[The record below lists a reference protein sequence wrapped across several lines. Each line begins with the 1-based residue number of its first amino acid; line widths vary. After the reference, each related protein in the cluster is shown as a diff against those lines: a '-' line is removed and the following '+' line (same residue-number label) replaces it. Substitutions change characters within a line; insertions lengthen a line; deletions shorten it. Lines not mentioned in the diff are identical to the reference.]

1 MKKLNIRVA
10 MLALLTS
17 VGLHAQPPGWTTEE
31 AVSDHFF
38 KENIGQVHD
47 WDGTLATDVLYHGGD
62 AVRGIFFLD
71 VPKVAHLQRN
81 SATRW
86 SCRVDIV
93 FDCGFGEEIQCG
105 NISAFDVTDEKG
117 NYYDD
122 YIPDGV
128 LDIDM
133 YKGILIDDA
142 FTDIDII
149 YSSNSYGVVTYY
161 EIGTTASPGDIR
173 LKFEGQSGID
183 VLDDG
188 HILVNTM
195 SGDMV
200 FNQLEAFQLDIA
212 TNTLTPLGWKPDW
225 VLNGDVATLQNFG
238 GYDITQKLYFIDAPD
253 IPPANPVL
261 IANDA
266 SGWSTRYGGGSI
278 PSGNPSHEE
287 GGTIRVDKTTKDIY
301 HTMVRPKDNLFP
313 VQNGNTCDQ
322 KTGGGGKDIYI
333 TKFEHTSYK
342 RLWSTYFGG
351 AGDEFCSKMAL
362 SYNSASDYIY
372 LTGYVKGG
380 DLPMPS
386 SNQGTFVQATNNG
399 QKDAFVAS
407 FDKASGFRQ
416 WVTHFG
422 GQQNDEGMSISVD
435 DVDHKLYITGYT
447 ITSNVSATCNTTSSG
462 NFPLCQ
468 GGGRYYQNSYGGTFD
483 EQAFVAEFD
492 IDQNYNTL
500 EWSTLFGGD
509 KRERAF
515 DVVKVNNNGEKSLYI
530 AGITLSE
537 YSGISAPAVSSPITS
552 PAISGDFPFV
562 NPGGSTYFQYG
573 NNTAGDQEAFIAKF
587 DNTFKLAWSSHFGGA
602 GAEQFSSL
610 AVNSTNDIYAVG
622 VSNTVNTN
630 LGTSNNLAV
639 NDVYWPTYK
648 PSPTYTFHQNQVS
661 GASDPLSQTL
671 DVMITRFNSS
681 GQLKWS
687 TYFGGGAYERSYFGL
702 LEEGNIVTSKVDI
715 YDNLYIYGTS
725 LHRKNPAQVS
735 PVSIPIKTVVSGMH
749 GNYYNQATNA
759 SNEPGEVAPYGND
772 AFISVF
778 NKTYNAHAYS
788 TYFGGRAKD
797 GSPNILGMSDEI
809 ANDFDVVDADE
820 LFITGKQATQG
831 TPFHKPADPAGYSAK
846 FDLYLGDWSCFITNL
861 HVEPW
866 WTSTGGAMVGQQNPN
881 EDKTAIVSPN
891 PLGQGADE
899 VTVEIESETTVNAKV
914 YIYDML
920 GRTYYSEDFTLVKGS
935 NQLPLDISKAN
946 MAQGMYSVKI
956 TGENLNKNIML
967 LVK

>member
-47 WDGTLATDVLYHGGD
+47 WDGTPVTGALYYAGD
-62 AVRGIFFLD
+62 AVQGIFIMD
-71 VPKVAHLQRN
+71 KPKVAHLQRN
-81 SATRW
+81 GATQW
-86 SCRVDIV
+86 SCRIDVV
-93 FDCGFGEEIQCG
+93 FDCGYGEELQCG
-105 NISAFDVTDEKG
+105 NVSAFELTDEKS

-128 LDIDM
+128 LNIDM
-133 YKGILIDDA
+133 YKGILIDEA
-142 FTDIDII
+142 FTDIDVI
-149 YSSNSYGVVTYY
+149 YSSNEEGIITYY
-161 EIGTTASPGDIR
+161 EIGTTASPGDIS
-173 LKFEGQSGID
+173 LKFDGHSSIA
-183 VLDDG
+183 VSDDG
-188 HILVNTM
+188 RLILSTM
-195 SGDMV
+195 NGDLV
-200 FNQLEAFQLDIA
+200 YEQLEAFQLDMA
-212 TNTLTPLGWKPDW
+212 TNTLNPLGWKPDW
-225 VLNGDVATLQNFG
+225 VLSGNTATLQNFG
-238 GYDITQKLYFIDAPD
+238 PYDVAQKLYLVNLPNTTPS
-253 IPPANPVL
+253 PPLLFTN
-261 IANDA
+261 NS
-266 SGWSTRYGGGSI
+266 SGWSTRYGGGSKT
-278 PSGNPSHEE
+278 SGNYSHEE
-287 GGTIRVDKTTKDIY
+287 GGTIRVDKNTKDIY
-301 HTMVRPKDNLFP
+301 HTMMRPKDNLLP
-313 VQNGNTCDQ
+313 TTTGCDQ
-322 KTGGGGKDIYI
+322 KFNGGGKDIYV

-351 AGDEFCSKMAL
+351 QGDEFCSKMAL

-386 SNQGTFVQATNNG
+386 SNQGTFVQSTNNG
-399 QKDAFVAS
+399 QKDAFVTS
-407 FDKASGFRQ
+407 FDKATGFRQ

-422 GQQNDEGMSISVD
+422 GQKDDEGMSISVD

-447 ITSNVSATCNTTSSG
+447 ITSSVTSNCNVPSAGS
-462 NFPLCQ
+462 FPLCA
-468 GGGRYYQNSYGGTFD
+468 GSSRYFQNAYGGTFD

-500 EWSTLFGGD
+500 EWSTLFGGE

-515 DVVKVNNNGEKSLYI
+515 DVLKVNNNGEKSLYI
-530 AGITLSE
+530 VGLTLSE
-537 YSGISAPAVSSPITS
+537 YSGISAPTVSSPIS
-552 PAISGDFPFV
+552 APANNTDFPFV
-562 NPGGSTYFQYG
+562 NPGGGAYFQYK
-573 NNTAGDQEAFIAKF
+573 NYTLNDEEAFIARF

-602 GAEQFSSL
+602 GSEQFSSL

-630 LGTSNNLAV
+630 GATTNNLAV

-648 PSPTYTFHQNQVS
+648 PNADSYHQNQV
-661 GASDPLSQTL
+661 GGINDPLYQTL

-681 GQLKWS
+681 NQLRWS
-687 TYFGGGAYERSYFGL
+687 TYFGGGAYERSYFGQ
-702 LEEGNIVTSKVDI
+702 LEEGNIVTSKVDGQN
-715 YDNLYIYGTS
+715 NLYIFGTS
-725 LHRKNPAQVS
+725 LHRKSPAQIS
-735 PVSIPIKTVVSGMH
+735 PVTIPIKTVLSGMN
-749 GNYYNQATNA
+749 GDYYNQSNNA
-759 SNEPGEVAPYGND
+759 SSEPGEVASYGND
-772 AFISVF
+772 VFIAAF
-778 NKTYNAHAYS
+778 NKSVNKLAYS

-809 ANDFDVVDADE
+809 ANDFDIVNYHE
-820 LFITGKQATQG
+820 LFITGVQATHG
-831 TPFHKPADPAGYSAK
+831 TPYQKPADAAGYSAK
-846 FDLYLGDWSCFITNL
+846 FDLYLGDRSCFITNL

-891 PLGQGADE
+891 PLGQGAAE

-920 GRTYYSEDFTLVKGS
+920 GRTYYSGDFTLVKGS

-946 MAQGMYSVKI
+946 MAQGMYNIKI
-956 TGENLNKNIML
+956 SGENLNKNIML